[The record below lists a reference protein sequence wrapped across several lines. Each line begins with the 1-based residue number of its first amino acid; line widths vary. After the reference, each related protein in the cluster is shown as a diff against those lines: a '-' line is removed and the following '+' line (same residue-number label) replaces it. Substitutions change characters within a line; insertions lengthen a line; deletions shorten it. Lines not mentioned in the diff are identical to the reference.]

1 MCLTKDKN
9 PIVNLIGRDANKP
22 INKDLSHLILS
33 ILCENRKSI
42 GVFKDMLVANIR
54 DKILNSDENVNLG
67 NFRDEQDLSVRVELY
82 KLKRQG
88 ITNFKFKPF
97 EGSKSNTLDTTSIK
111 TPPPLFPSKQLDYS
125 QIKDKN
131 NKKIAIELDQEVK
144 KTERQ
149 LFGNVLQ

>member
-1 MCLTKDKN
+1 MYLTKDKN

-67 NFRDEQDLSVRVELY
+67 NSEDEQDLSVRVELY

-88 ITNFKFKPF
+88 FVEFNYYK
-97 EGSKSNTLDTTSIK
+97 
-111 TPPPLFPSKQLDYS
+111 
-125 QIKDKN
+125 KDKYSVRSN
-131 NKKIAIELDQEVK
+131 IKGLEYCKTLLLNLMIDQGIDTSNIEIVEDEDFYAK
-144 KTERQ
+144 
-149 LFGNVLQ
+149 